1 MACAP
6 HNSQLESPLGSR
18 LLSCAEA
25 KLAQARPPAADS
37 RAPRLKQSTQRL
49 IRAIVSFSRWRQLR
63 NALAIKPLVYLKVA
77 VQKMMLGMPST
88 SLGSHGFHFQT
99 VGTGAK
105 IFLRIGA
112 AGLAVAKCT
121 FGLAKERQRPLFDST
136 LIRRDAAQC
145 RARGGTGAVAIAGRL
160 QRVVAQG
167 AAGELS
173 GPGLYRFRCSQ
184 TWQVLDLLLGQNTSG
199 CPETHARTS
208 RDLN

>member
-1 MACAP
+1 M
-6 HNSQLESPLGSR
+6 
-18 LLSCAEA
+18 
-25 KLAQARPPAADS
+25 
-37 RAPRLKQSTQRL
+37 
-49 IRAIVSFSRWRQLR
+49 
-63 NALAIKPLVYLKVA
+63 
-77 VQKMMLGMPST
+77 QKMMLVAFST
-88 SLGSHGFHFQT
+88 SLGSDGFHFQT

-136 LIRRDAAQC
+136 LIRLRHTAQC

-208 RDLN
+208 RDLNQRTHNCLLTDPAERQKPNRSFREEVPACNLQLSDRVTCRERKVACNQTRIQAKT